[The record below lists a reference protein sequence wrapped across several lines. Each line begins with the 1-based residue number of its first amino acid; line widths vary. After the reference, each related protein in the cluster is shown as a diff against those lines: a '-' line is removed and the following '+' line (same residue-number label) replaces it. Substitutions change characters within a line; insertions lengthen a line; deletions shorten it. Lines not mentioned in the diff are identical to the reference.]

1 MKTEYYNKSEHV
13 LFHNPLTRLLAKIF
27 GNKHFIYKCGVC
39 DKIPTELY
47 GDFCEDHKNK
57 QFYILLSYYNA
68 QIKIIN

>member
-1 MKTEYYNKSEHV
+1 VKTEYYNKSEHV
-13 LFHNPLTRLLAKIF
+13 LFHNPLSRLLAKIF

-57 QFYILLSYYNA
+57 
-68 QIKIIN
+68 